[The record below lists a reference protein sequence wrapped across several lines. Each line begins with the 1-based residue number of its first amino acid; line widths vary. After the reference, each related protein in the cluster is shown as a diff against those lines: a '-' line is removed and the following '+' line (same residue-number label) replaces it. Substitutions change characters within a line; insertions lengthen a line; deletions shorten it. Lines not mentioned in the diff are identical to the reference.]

1 MSRAVDECGKHAHAT
16 RRKAHLHRRQLRDYT
31 LVVYPCP
38 HGSGFH
44 VGHRAGTRVG
54 RGGVRKQ
61 GLPMARRFDW
71 RAALSEEA
79 V

>member
-1 MSRAVDECGKHAHAT
+1 MSRAVDSCGKHAHAT
-16 RRKAHLHRRQLRDYT
+16 MRKAHLHRRQLRDYS

-38 HGSGFH
+38 YGGFH
-44 VGHRAGTRVG
+44 VGHPARTRIA
-54 RGGVRKQ
+54 RGGIGKR

-79 V
+79 A